1 MYLLQYLFYELCYGA
16 AVVKGTRSNG
26 AFLYDYLALATEE
39 TAAAAA
45 QEKSVDAL
53 LVVVVS
59 GGALDVGTAT
69 RHGTLLGARN

>member
-1 MYLLQYLFYELCYGA
+1 MRTSAAA
-16 AVVKGTRSNG
+16 AVKRTRSNG

-39 TAAAAA
+39 TAAAA

-59 GGALDVGTAT
+59 GGAMDVGTAT
-69 RHGTLLGARN
+69 RHGTLLGARNRSMR

>member
-39 TAAAAA
+39 TAA

-53 LVVVVS
+53 HVVVVS

>member
-1 MYLLQYLFYELCYGA
+1 MCYGA

-45 QEKSVDAL
+45 AQEKSVDAL

-59 GGALDVGTAT
+59 GGAMDVGTAT